1 MEKAKRVDKDKETH
15 TQGVSGRSKARGNK
29 PLRVVT
35 TTADI
40 SSYSSTLSV
49 RKWNR
54 KKASWSAFLGVFI
67 PNDNVV
73 LETNLVQS
81 RHESQMDTHLFNAHN
96 RNMKVYKVP

>member
-1 MEKAKRVDKDKETH
+1 MGTTGEQQGGDKKGGVKGGKAQRVDKDRETH

-29 PLRVVT
+29 SLRVVI

-54 KKASWSAFLGVFI
+54 KMASWSAC
-67 PNDNVV
+67 
-73 LETNLVQS
+73 
-81 RHESQMDTHLFNAHN
+81 
-96 RNMKVYKVP
+96 